1 MLWQAQEKSLSLF
14 LFFFPFLFLTS
25 VTMRKRTVVVL
36 HSFCATVL
44 TACVH
49 CSQKVYTCDGGDTRV
64 INNNYRNI
72 ANIFQWNCN
81 YSTINTIATTTRKW
95 IKKQIFRWYS
105 PQAAFQWAC
114 MLSGESG
121 TSSTPRSCH
130 QTFLPSAAGRIL
142 LWTPAW
148 QVMLPAK
155 TVSISSR
162 NEVSQRT
169 GSAT

>member
-1 MLWQAQEKSLSLF
+1 
-14 LFFFPFLFLTS
+14 
-25 VTMRKRTVVVL
+25 MRKRTVVVL

-49 CSQKVYTCDGGDTRV
+49 CSQKVYTCDGGDDNDNNNSN
-64 INNNYRNI
+64 NNNYRNI
-72 ANIFQWNCN
+72 ANIFQWHCS
-81 YSTINTIATTTRKW
+81 YSTINTIATTTTKW
-95 IKKQIFRWYS
+95 IKKKKKKIFRWYS

-130 QTFLPSAAGRIL
+130 QTFLPSVASRIL

-148 QVMLPAK
+148 QVTLPVK
-155 TVSISSR
+155 TVSVSSR